1 LFINKQETY
10 EMNPLDMDITLTSLF
25 SVLLAEDVLRY
36 VIGAG
41 GVYLVVNTVLGR
53 KLAQRKIRDKN
64 PPKGQIKRE
73 ILSSLRTALIFAI
86 VGFAIVF
93 GTELGLFWLYFDVA
107 DYGLPYMAAS
117 TLLMIVLHDGYFYFS
132 HRFLHRPKVFRA
144 AHKLHHKSNNPTP
157 FTAYAFNFGEAV
169 ANAGFLP
176 LLLLVMPLHPLA
188 IFIFTNHMI
197 LRNAMGHSG
206 FELFPARRDGRP
218 MFDWMTTVTHHDIH
232 HAQAGYN
239 FGLYFTW
246 WDRLMGT
253 EHPTYHDQFK
263 AAIRYKGKV
272 SSELPLAPLA

>member
-1 LFINKQETY
+1 
-10 EMNPLDMDITLTSLF
+10 MNPLDMNITLGSLF
-25 SVLLAEDVLRY
+25 SFLLAEDVLRY

-41 GVYLVVNTVLGR
+41 GLYLIVNLALGR
-53 KLAQRKIRDKN
+53 RMARRKIRDRE
-64 PPKGQIKRE
+64 PPKGQIRRE
-73 ILSSLRTALIFAI
+73 VLSSLRTTLIFAL
-86 VGFAIVF
+86 VGFLTLF
-93 GTELGLFWLYFDVA
+93 GAKMGLFRLYFDAA
-107 DYGLPYMAAS
+107 DYGVVYLIFS
-117 TLLMIVLHDGYFYFS
+117 TLVLIVLHDGYFYLA
-132 HRFLHRPKVFRA
+132 HRILHRPKVFRA

-157 FTAYAFNFGEAV
+157 FTAYAFNIGEAA

-176 LLLLVMPLHPLA
+176 LVLLVMPLHPLA

-206 FELFPARRDGRP
+206 YELFPAGRDGRP

-253 EHPTYHDQFK
+253 EHPRYHDQFK
-263 AAIRYKGKV
+263 AAIRHK
-272 SSELPLAPLA
+272 SEPRAATPLAPRA